1 MKGPDSYDP
10 PYDGVFAGLLK
21 FATFAEA
28 EETLRG
34 LEQLRLRYLE
44 LGDRKGEGYCRELA
58 LLGRR
63 RAEQIA
69 RNPRVAAARRLEKGE
84 IALWFRI
91 WLETPAL
98 FATWLE
104 LRRRTDEF
112 RRLRDAG

>member
-1 MKGPDSYDP
+1 MKRRESFDP

-28 EETLRG
+28 EETLRR
-34 LEQLRLRYLE
+34 LEELRLRYRD

-69 RNPRVAAARRLEKGE
+69 RNPRVAAVRRLEKGE

-98 FATWLE
+98 FETWLE
-104 LRRRTDEF
+104 LRRRTDQF

>member
-10 PYDGVFAGLLK
+10 PYDGVFAGRLK

-28 EETLRG
+28 EETLRR
-34 LEQLRLRYLE
+34 LEELRLRYRE

-69 RNPRVAAARRLEKGE
+69 RNPRVDAARRLEKGE

-98 FATWLE
+98 FETWLE

-112 RRLRDAG
+112 RRLQDPG